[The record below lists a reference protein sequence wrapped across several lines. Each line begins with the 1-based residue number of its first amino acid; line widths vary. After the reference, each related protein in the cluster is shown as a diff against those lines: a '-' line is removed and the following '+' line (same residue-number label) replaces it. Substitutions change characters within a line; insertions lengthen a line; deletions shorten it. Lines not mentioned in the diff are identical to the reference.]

1 MIESIGQFGPGMKPP
16 SMYGLSV
23 PLLIEEHKKEWAN
36 KGCSILSDGWRDSV
50 VQKDI
55 LNFMV
60 NSPKGS
66 VFLRSLDVS
75 AVSKDAALLCRV
87 LDAMVE
93 EVGEMNVIRIVTDNA
108 SAYKLAGQML
118 EQKRKHLY
126 WTPCAAHCID
136 LMLEDIGKQI
146 PRVKSCIKEAM
157 FINGYIYNFVGLVNL
172 MRKFTNQRNLHRLA
186 VTRFATSFITLLQF
200 HKQKNNLSQEWRDSK
215 WFKDAKGKKM
225 ESILLQDTFSRNI
238 VYALKLA
245 SPLISVLRLV
255 DGERKRAMGYI
266 YAAMASAKTTIEK
279 SFKEKEEFYK
289 ETFEIIDQRWECQLH
304 KPLHDAGHYLNPS
317 IFL

>member
-1 MIESIGQFGPGMKPP
+1 
-16 SMYGLSV
+16 
-23 PLLIEEHKKEWAN
+23 
-36 KGCSILSDGWRDSV
+36 
-50 VQKDI
+50 
-55 LNFMV
+55 MV

-87 LDAMVE
+87 LDAIVE
-93 EVGEMNVIRIVTDNA
+93 EVGEKNVIQIVTDNA
-108 SAYKLAGQML
+108 SAYKVS
-118 EQKRKHLY
+118 
-126 WTPCAAHCID
+126 W
-136 LMLEDIGKQI
+136 
-146 PRVKSCIKEAM
+146 
-157 FINGYIYNFVGLVNL
+157 
-172 MRKFTNQRNLHRLA
+172 
-186 VTRFATSFITLLQF
+186 
-200 HKQKNNLSQEWRDSK
+200 
-215 WFKDAKGKKM
+215 
-225 ESILLQDTFSRNI
+225 RNI

-304 KPLHDAGHYLNPS
+304 KPLHAASQTIACCWTLLKS
-317 IFL
+317 VEIFYDNAKEILENEEVMGGLFDCIVKLSHGGVEEQQKVTTELTRYQNAE